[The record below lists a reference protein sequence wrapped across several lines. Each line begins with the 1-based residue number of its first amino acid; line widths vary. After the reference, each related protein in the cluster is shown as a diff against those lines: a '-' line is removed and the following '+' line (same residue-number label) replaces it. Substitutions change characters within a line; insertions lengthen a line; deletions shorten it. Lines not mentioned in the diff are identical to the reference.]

1 MFEVFGEEKVNDA
14 APCLHWE
21 TDEALARL
29 GILCEGCHS
38 STKSAPIHLIT
49 RTANSFIHQHF
60 PRHPGEMPFF
70 ALTRLCKSGQT
81 ISFGAPKAI
90 AKGPKREYGEDDPK
104 GAETVT
110 APATVS
116 GEVLKLMPLGNREGA
131 LRPSTRKSGDLPD
144 E

>member
-81 ISFGAPKAI
+81 ISFGAPRQSPKGLRGNTVRTTQ
-90 AKGPKREYGEDDPK
+90 KGPKPW
-104 GAETVT
+104 
-110 APATVS
+110 
-116 GEVLKLMPLGNREGA
+116 
-131 LRPSTRKSGDLPD
+131 LPPQLWAVRFWS
-144 E
+144 